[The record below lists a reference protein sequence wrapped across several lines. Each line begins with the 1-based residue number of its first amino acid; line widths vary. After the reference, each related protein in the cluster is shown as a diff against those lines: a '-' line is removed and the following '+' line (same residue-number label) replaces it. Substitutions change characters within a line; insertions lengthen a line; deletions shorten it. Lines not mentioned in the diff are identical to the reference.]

1 MPISSGGITNHLSSA
16 GSAEAITSPARQPVS
31 RTKSDGA
38 ALLLASSESFSR
50 STQSTKSPPGT
61 KGRVSSKSSK
71 ETAEE
76 VVRKVVSLCP
86 KLYVKFFCEYKKVAE
101 IIHMVILY
109 SQNAL
114 YIMIVPK
121 NRVIFETVVA
131 YIYYVVGVL
140 QLLIVLVQLVC
151 TIIRLMPSSLLVGW

>member
-1 MPISSGGITNHLSSA
+1 
-16 GSAEAITSPARQPVS
+16 
-31 RTKSDGA
+31 
-38 ALLLASSESFSR
+38 
-50 STQSTKSPPGT
+50 
-61 KGRVSSKSSK
+61 
-71 ETAEE
+71 
-76 VVRKVVSLCP
+76 
-86 KLYVKFFCEYKKVAE
+86 
-101 IIHMVILY
+101 MVILY